1 MIFQY
6 DAINKKGKDISGIV
20 DAVNQIKAKEKL
32 KSEGLYVKKIWEH
45 TKDSPLSKESNVF
58 AKYASI
64 ISDKISAKK
73 IQKLTP
79 LFSRQL
85 STLLRAGMPL
95 NRAMADIIDQT
106 DNSHMKLVLADI
118 RQKLEGG
125 SPLSKAIASHNEVF
139 SEMYSNMIR
148 IGENMGS
155 LDTVLERLADIEEKN
170 ANIKNSLKLAF
181 QYPVF
186 MLIFTLSVLS
196 FLMIKVVPTI
206 SDMFSQLNK
215 ELPLPTKIVVGTSSF
230 AAKYWIIILI
240 ALIALFFLFRKYSKT
255 PEGRRKIDA
264 FMFKI
269 PVFNH
274 FYTKV
279 ICLRFCQNLGIMAQ
293 NGVDIVKS
301 LDIIKKQIG
310 NTVIEK
316 KIEEASE
323 RIVEGAPIS
332 KALIM
337 ADFLPKMVTGMISV
351 AEASDTLDS
360 MLIKIS
366 DLYQNEI
373 DRSLLSL
380 TKMIEPVLIVVMGGL
395 IGLIVLSIMLPII
408 DLNLSI
414 Q

>member
-6 DAINKKGKDISGIV
+6 DAINKKGKEISGIV

-32 KSEGLYVKKIWEH
+32 KAEGLYVKKIWEH

-186 MLIFTLSVLS
+186 MLIFTSCIAS

-206 SDMFSQLNK
+206 SDMFVQLNK
-215 ELPLPTKIVVGTSSF
+215 ELPLPTRIVVGTSSF

-240 ALIALFFLFRKYSKT
+240 ALIVLFILFRKYSKT
-255 PEGRRKIDA
+255 PEGRSKIDA
-264 FMFKI
+264 FM
-269 PVFNH
+269 
-274 FYTKV
+274 
-279 ICLRFCQNLGIMAQ
+279 
-293 NGVDIVKS
+293 
-301 LDIIKKQIG
+301 
-310 NTVIEK
+310 
-316 KIEEASE
+316 
-323 RIVEGAPIS
+323 
-332 KALIM
+332 
-337 ADFLPKMVTGMISV
+337 
-351 AEASDTLDS
+351 
-360 MLIKIS
+360 
-366 DLYQNEI
+366 
-373 DRSLLSL
+373 
-380 TKMIEPVLIVVMGGL
+380 
-395 IGLIVLSIMLPII
+395 
-408 DLNLSI
+408 
-414 Q
+414 

>member
-1 MIFQY
+1 
-6 DAINKKGKDISGIV
+6 
-20 DAVNQIKAKEKL
+20 
-32 KSEGLYVKKIWEH
+32 
-45 TKDSPLSKESNVF
+45 
-58 AKYASI
+58 
-64 ISDKISAKK
+64 
-73 IQKLTP
+73 
-79 LFSRQL
+79 
-85 STLLRAGMPL
+85 
-95 NRAMADIIDQT
+95 

-186 MLIFTLSVLS
+186 MLIFTSCIAS

-206 SDMFSQLNK
+206 SDMFIQLNK
-215 ELPLPTKIVVGTSSF
+215 ELPLPTRIVVGTSSF

-240 ALIALFFLFRKYSKT
+240 ALVALFILFKKYSKT
-255 PEGRRKIDA
+255 PEGRNKIDA

-269 PVFNH
+269 PIFNH

-301 LDIIKKQIG
+301 LEIVKKQIG

-316 KIEEASE
+316 KIEEASV

-332 KALIM
+332 KALIT
-337 ADFLPKMVTGMISV
+337 AEFLPKMVTGMISV

>member
-1 MIFQY
+1 
-6 DAINKKGKDISGIV
+6 
-20 DAVNQIKAKEKL
+20 
-32 KSEGLYVKKIWEH
+32 
-45 TKDSPLSKESNVF
+45 
-58 AKYASI
+58 
-64 ISDKISAKK
+64 
-73 IQKLTP
+73 
-79 LFSRQL
+79 
-85 STLLRAGMPL
+85 
-95 NRAMADIIDQT
+95 
-106 DNSHMKLVLADI
+106 
-118 RQKLEGG
+118 
-125 SPLSKAIASHNEVF
+125 
-139 SEMYSNMIR
+139 MIR

-186 MLIFTLSVLS
+186 MLIFTSCIAS

-206 SDMFSQLNK
+206 SDMFVQLNK
-215 ELPLPTKIVVGTSSF
+215 ELPLPTRIVVGTSSF

-240 ALIALFFLFRKYSKT
+240 ALIVLFILFRKYSKT
-255 PEGRRKIDA
+255 PEGRSKIDA
-264 FMFKI
+264 FMFRI

-301 LDIIKKQIG
+301 LEIVKKQIG

-316 KIEEASE
+316 KIEEASV

-332 KALIM
+332 KALIT
-337 ADFLPKMVTGMISV
+337 AEFLPKMVTGMISV

-380 TKMIEPVLIVVMGGL
+380 TKMIEPVLIVFMGGV
-395 IGLIVLSIMLPII
+395 IGLIVLSIMLPIM